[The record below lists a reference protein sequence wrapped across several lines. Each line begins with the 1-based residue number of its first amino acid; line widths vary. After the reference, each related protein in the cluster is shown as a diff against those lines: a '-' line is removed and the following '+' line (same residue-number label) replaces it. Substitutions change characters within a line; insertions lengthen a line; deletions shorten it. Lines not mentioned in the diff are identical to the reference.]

1 MNSNYIQV
9 GSTNDYPPVTAT
21 SSDYNFPVSREYGW
35 ICPKCGRVYSPLTP
49 TCLYCGNNNVMPP
62 TTDTAPTREWWH
74 NYCTITCDPN
84 KPFEQELPITTDDTD
99 AFRVHYDQLPYY
111 ATITTWNKRN
121 KI

>member
-1 MNSNYIQV
+1 MNFNHIQISDPNDVATASN
-9 GSTNDYPPVTAT
+9 
-21 SSDYNFPVSREYGW
+21 SDYNFSVSQEYGW

-62 TTDTAPTREWWH
+62 TTNTYPTKEWWRD
-74 NYCTITCDPN
+74 YCTITCDPS
-84 KPFEQELPITTDDTD
+84 KPPLKQELPITTDDTD
-99 AFRVHYDQLPYY
+99 VFCVHYDQLPYY